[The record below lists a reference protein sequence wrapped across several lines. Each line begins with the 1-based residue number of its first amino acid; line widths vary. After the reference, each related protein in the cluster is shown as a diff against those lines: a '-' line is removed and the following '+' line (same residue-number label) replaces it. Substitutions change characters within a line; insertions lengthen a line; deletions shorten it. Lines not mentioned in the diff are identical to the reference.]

1 MSPPPDNS
9 SSPETVGI
17 RKPDDSLQTLML
29 YRMGRSIGWIA
40 FFAFVI
46 ALGAAAGGYAL
57 WSQLNLMQEQAD
69 QLQDMA
75 DKTQKSFE
83 ASRVQSDALIK
94 AMQTLSQEGG
104 PNGEAASRAARSG
117 ADGLSNADRPWVG
130 IDFVTITPLT
140 PNTKPTVTATVRNSA
155 RTPALNVKVAL
166 KASVSSPQP
175 DDGGSLEECAT
186 CPQSVLLPNMGLSAD
201 VGFDGGILSFARVS
215 RVKAGEETIWLT
227 GRIHYKDLLAR
238 PHTTRVCMNYVPKT
252 ATFSACPEG
261 NRFD

>member
-9 SSPETVGI
+9 SSPESVGM
-17 RKPDDSLQTLML
+17 RKPEDSLQTLLL

-46 ALGAAAGGYAL
+46 AFAGVAGGYVL

-75 DKTQKSFE
+75 DKTQKSLE
-83 ASRVQSDALIK
+83 ASRIQSDALIK
-94 AMQTLSQEGG
+94 AMQTLSQEVG
-104 PNGEAASRAARSG
+104 PNGDAASHASRS

-130 IDFVTITPLT
+130 IDFVTISPLA
-140 PNTKPTVTATVRNSA
+140 PNTRPVVTATVRNSA

-201 VGFDGGILSFARVS
+201 VGF
-215 RVKAGEETIWLT
+215 ETDAV
-227 GRIHYKDLLAR
+227 G
-238 PHTTRVCMNYVPKT
+238 VPGKRET
-252 ATFSACPEG
+252 QG
-261 NRFD
+261 